1 MPFTVEQFL
10 AVFARYNE
18 AIWPLQVVATGAGI
32 ALVVLALRRGGA
44 SHRAVLPVLAAM
56 WLVNGVG
63 YHGLYFARINPV
75 AIAFAAAFVVQAVL
89 LAGAAVRSPGLRF
102 CAGRDRVALAG
113 LVLAVFA
120 LALYPL
126 LGVMAGQ
133 RWPAVPAF
141 GVAPCPTT
149 IYTIGLLLMAPWAR
163 VKWLMV
169 VPGLWAGIGGSAAIL
184 LRVPQDVALL
194 ASLGVLI
201 AVAAGAVRAA
211 RAGRRR
217 A

>member
-1 MPFTVEQFL
+1 MDHGAQSAGGAGFG
-10 AVFARYNE
+10 
-18 AIWPLQVVATGAGI
+18 TGAGI
-32 ALVVLALRRGGA
+32 ALLVLALRRGGA

-63 YHGLYFARINPV
+63 YHGLYFARINPL
-75 AIAFAAAFVVQAVL
+75 AIAFAAVFVVQAVL
-89 LAGAAVRSPGLRF
+89 LAGAAVRGPGLRF
-102 CAGRDRVALAG
+102 CARRGRVALAG

-149 IYTIGLLLMAPWAR
+149 IYTIGLLLMAPWQR

-169 VPGLWAGIGGSAAIL
+169 VPGLWAGIGGTAAIL

-201 AVAAGAVRAA
+201 AVAAGAG

-217 A
+217 AS

>member
-18 AIWPLQVVATGAGI
+18 AIWPLQVVALGAGI
-32 ALVVLALRRGGA
+32 ALVVLVLRRGGA

-56 WLVNGVG
+56 WLVNGIG
-63 YHGLYFARINPV
+63 YHGLYFARINPL
-75 AIAFAAAFVVQAVL
+75 AIAFAAVFVVQAVL
-89 LAGAAVRSPGLRF
+89 LAGAAVRNPGLRF
-102 CAGRDRVALAG
+102 GARRDRVAVAG

-120 LALYPL
+120 VAFYPL
-126 LGVMAGQ
+126 LGVLAGQ

-149 IYTIGLLLMAPWAR
+149 IYTIGLLLMAPWER

-194 ASLGVLI
+194 ASLAVLI
-201 AVAAGAVRAA
+201 AVAAGAA
-211 RAGRRR
+211 RAGRRPAR
-217 A
+217 